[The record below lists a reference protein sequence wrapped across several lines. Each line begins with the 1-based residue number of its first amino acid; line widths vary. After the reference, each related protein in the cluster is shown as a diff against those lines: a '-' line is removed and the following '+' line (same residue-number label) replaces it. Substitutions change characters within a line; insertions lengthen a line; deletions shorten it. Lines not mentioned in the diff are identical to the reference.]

1 MTEEKDV
8 SISRIARTSIGP
20 GGITQARLAEL
31 TGVSKGLISQRE
43 RRILET
49 RGTALSLYSLMAHC
63 GRAGLGRRVEEA
75 LEAVPSEDRNEST
88 ALYSLMLMLNREGKQ
103 HLAEQALG
111 VSVPKPSSDKQDS
124 EESEMAIQ
132 TQIRLL
138 RSIGESFEEE
148 ANKAPNHVATRLRE
162 AASKLAMVTYDAEQ
176 SLRELMR
183 LKETDSK
190 PEGER

>member
-1 MTEEKDV
+1 M
-8 SISRIARTSIGP
+8 SISRIARTSVGS

-31 TGVSKGLISQRE
+31 TGVSKGLVSQRE

-88 ALYSLMLMLNREGKQ
+88 ALNALMLMLYREGKQ
-103 HLAEQALG
+103 HLAEQAFG
-111 VSVPKPSSDKQDS
+111 VSVPAPKPDNKESD
-124 EESEMAIQ
+124 SEMAIQ

-138 RSIGESFEEE
+138 RSISESFEEE
-148 ANKAPNHVATRLRE
+148 ANKAPNHVASRLRE

-183 LKETDSK
+183 LKEAEDK
-190 PEGER
+190 PDESS